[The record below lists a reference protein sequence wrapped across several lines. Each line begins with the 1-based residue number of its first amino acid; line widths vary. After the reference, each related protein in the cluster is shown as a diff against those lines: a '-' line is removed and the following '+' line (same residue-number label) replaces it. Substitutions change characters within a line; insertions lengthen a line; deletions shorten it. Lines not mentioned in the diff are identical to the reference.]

1 MTPSIPPT
9 IHSYTQTAYPSF
21 SRVVPSL
28 FPLVASPS
36 LARLALS
43 SVSFLPSRQPTV
55 KEKFSPGNS
64 LPAGYRCI
72 DESLRESRGNWM
84 TATRREVSIRW
95 FNQLARDASLSLSP
109 ILLPPF
115 LFLLLNGSRCSVW
128 PGQFGSWQV
137 RWDPITRFSRLV
149 NYRVARLFR
158 ENPLEII
165 YFRNYGLFFE
175 SFSSENWFEKFS
187 SSNKRVLLSFVSFH
201 FYFSF
206 LPTNFL

>member
-1 MTPSIPPT
+1 MTSFVAIFTIEFLKLLRKKYRVVTDSVIQDNFAFQRFNLPRDS
-9 IHSYTQTAYPSF
+9 IHSTRLYTLIRKRRIPVSRESFPLSFLSSPLPRSLYSRYPPSRP
-21 SRVVPSL
+21 SRV
-28 FPLVASPS
+28 
-36 LARLALS
+36 
-43 SVSFLPSRQPTV
+43 QPTV

-115 LFLLLNGSRCSVW
+115 SFLLLNGSRCSVW

-137 RWDPITRFSRLV
+137 RWGSYYTFFSA
-149 NYRVARLFR
+149 RVA
-158 ENPLEII
+158 
-165 YFRNYGLFFE
+165 
-175 SFSSENWFEKFS
+175 
-187 SSNKRVLLSFVSFH
+187 
-201 FYFSF
+201 
-206 LPTNFL
+206 

>member
-1 MTPSIPPT
+1 MRSRNSLPLLFLSFTLSAVFSSILPFLLVRCSQVLMKKVRRSYSLSRLRPRSLQFSLSSSWNCWEKNIESLEILQFKIISHFTRVNASTYHVTPSIPPT
-9 IHSYTQTAYPSF
+9 VHSYTQTAYPSF

-43 SVSFLPSRQPTV
+43 SVSFLPSRVQPTV

-95 FNQLARDASLSLSP
+95 FNQLARDA
-109 ILLPPF
+109 
-115 LFLLLNGSRCSVW
+115 
-128 PGQFGSWQV
+128 
-137 RWDPITRFSRLV
+137 
-149 NYRVARLFR
+149 
-158 ENPLEII
+158 
-165 YFRNYGLFFE
+165 
-175 SFSSENWFEKFS
+175 
-187 SSNKRVLLSFVSFH
+187 
-201 FYFSF
+201 
-206 LPTNFL
+206 